1 LDFVE
6 TWIKRKRNNKES
18 NYCDQ
23 FEYCKE
29 LEKRIQKYFNFF
41 NKLEWLGD
49 ERIKPLVAIPS
60 TTKVTTVDIIKDF
73 KNGPSPV
80 LIISYDLCVRNADL
94 LQECRCD
101 LLVCDEGHKLKN
113 KNIKIYTALKGIK
126 TPRKIILSGTPLQNN
141 LDEFFCVVD
150 FINPGL
156 LVGGDAHAFT
166 NLFTNPIAKSREPNA
181 SKNDVKV
188 GREREKAL
196 NDLTNL
202 FILRRTNKLLTK
214 LLPPKSTISILII
227 RGFNH
232 FLWNVRTSKEIVQ
245 SCIEIKNIEG
255 DAL

>member
-1 LDFVE
+1 
-6 TWIKRKRNNKES
+6 
-18 NYCDQ
+18 
-23 FEYCKE
+23 
-29 LEKRIQKYFNFF
+29 
-41 NKLEWLGD
+41 
-49 ERIKPLVAIPS
+49 
-60 TTKVTTVDIIKDF
+60 VDIIKDF

-80 LIISYDLCVRNADL
+80 LIISYDLCVRNAEL

-141 LDEFFCVVD
+141 LDGNNFQLILEFFCVVD

-214 LLPPKSTISILII
+214 LLPPKSKNLTFLFLEDLII
-227 RGFNH
+227 FCGMSDLQKKLYNH
-232 FLWNVRTSKEIVQ
+232 VLKSKTLREMLYDDSRSNNNTLSLIQ
-245 SCIEIKNIEG
+245 NLKKLLTHPNMIYRQIKV
-255 DAL
+255 